1 MHFLREAD
9 LVAHVERLESQLQAM
24 MSAAS
29 KREREASRSPEP
41 PSLQQPTTPAMPS
54 EARELAVVREK
65 VAELDARLTEVVQER
80 DQLQETLQQKVS

>member
-1 MHFLREAD
+1 
-9 LVAHVERLESQLQAM
+9 
-24 MSAAS
+24 
-29 KREREASRSPEP
+29 
-41 PSLQQPTTPAMPS
+41 MPS